1 MGCSSC
7 SNGGGLPKG
16 CRGNGSCGTGGCNS
30 LTVFDW
36 LSDMEAPAGQKPFDW
51 VEVRFKNGRK
61 EFYKNVDELSL
72 YMGDVVAVET
82 QPGHDI
88 GQVSLTGELVR
99 LQMRKKKFRQIP
111 DQSPAVYRKAT
122 QKDIDIWTEA
132 QAKEHETMIKARE
145 ISSRLGLVMKI
156 SDVEFQG
163 DGGKATFYYTADDRV
178 DFRQLIR
185 ELASSF
191 RVRIE
196 MRQIGARQEASRLGG
211 IGSCGREL
219 CCSTWLTDFRSVNTA
234 AARYQQLSLN
244 PTKLAGQCGKLKCCL
259 NYELDSY
266 TEALKSFPDTGKRLK
281 TSRGEAIYMKMD
293 IFKGTMWYAYVDEAM
308 TWIALD
314 NQTVSEIIAKNAKGE
329 VPASLEDFMLDTQ
342 VDEPDFDNVVGQDD
356 INRFDRQRPS
366 KSRNN
371 RRKPRPKAT
380 QDAGGKLEAQ
390 QGDGQNKP
398 QSNQGNNKRRRPQN
412 KKTPSDNASVASV
425 KPQTETNVNA
435 NPQARKGNRRP
446 NNKRRNNRNRG
457 GNTNA
462 NSSGTNA

>member
-1 MGCSSC
+1 MGCSTC

-16 CRGNGSCGTGGCNS
+16 CRGNGSCGTNGCDS

-36 LSDMEAPAGQKPFDW
+36 LSAMEQPAGAKAFEW

-61 EFYKNVDELSL
+61 EFYKNVDSLSL
-72 YMGDVVAVET
+72 HMGDMIAVEA

-99 LQMRKKKFRQIP
+99 LQMRKKNFKERN
-111 DQSPAVYRKAT
+111 DQFLKVYRKAT
-122 QKDIDIWTEA
+122 QKDLDLWTKGRERE
-132 QAKEHETMIKARE
+132 QETMLKARE
-145 ISSRLGLVMKI
+145 VAQRLELVMKI

-163 DGGKATFYYTADDRV
+163 DNSKATFYYTAEDRV

-185 ELASSF
+185 ELAGVF

-266 TEALKSFPDTGKRLK
+266 VEALKKFPETNKRLK
-281 TSRGEAIYMKMD
+281 TKRGEASYMKMD
-293 IFKGTMWYAYVDEAM
+293 IFQGKMWYAYVDEAM
-308 TWIALD
+308 TWVALD
-314 NQTVSEIIAKNAKGE
+314 VDAVKDILSMNAKGE
-329 VPASLEDFMLDTQ
+329 MPASLEELMAE
-342 VDEPDFDNVVGQDD
+342 VEIEEPDFDNVVGQDD
-356 INRFDRQRPS
+356 INRFDRPKRS
-366 KSRNN
+366 KNSRRKKGPQQGQQPKGNQPKAKGGQDNN
-371 RRKPRPKAT
+371 RGN
-380 QDAGGKLEAQ
+380 QQQGEGGKPKPKRRPQ
-390 QGDGQNKP
+390 KSKKP
-398 QSNQGNNKRRRPQN
+398 QGQQNQSQQPKGEQGEKKQGGQRNKRRRPN
-412 KKTPSDNASVASV
+412 
-425 KPQTETNVNA
+425 
-435 NPQARKGNRRP
+435 
-446 NNKRRNNRNRG
+446 RNNQRNKNR
-457 GNTNA
+457 NE
-462 NSSGTNA
+462 NS